1 MCVRLQ
7 RLYTSEKV
15 LLGQCEIISQRK
27 MEPDV
32 PPFHLASQSAY
43 LVSNVNLLS
52 GFPLPWEGDIFTLY
66 VFITSVSDNVCGV
79 AEVDDYQLSTS
90 EIIIKQQRCLQ
101 RGRAW
106 M

>member
-27 MEPDV
+27 TEPDV
-32 PPFHLASQSAY
+32 ALFHLPSQSAY
-43 LVSNVNLLS
+43 FISNDLCA
-52 GFPLPWEGDIFTLY
+52 GFPLPWEGEIFALS
-66 VFITSVSDNVCGV
+66 VFITNVPDKVCRV

-90 EIIIKQQRCLQ
+90 EIVIKQ
-101 RGRAW
+101 
-106 M
+106 